1 MKGTAMFLR
10 RRLKKVGEGKNVV
23 IYLSKD
29 HPSTFVSAG
38 LFKQE
43 GKVLKDKKGR
53 YVIIIRN
60 PIRAFQ
66 FPPCTQYPYLW
77 GKYDG
82 GVAGGSITYAKD
94 TSLYT
99 NWHVASV
106 TNTVCYNS
114 DSNYAT
120 ATMVD
125 AWKPDLENCVELEI
139 ELFIRRLLKILGIKY
154 HSGIYSQYDF
164 AEMLT
169 TKPVSTQWD
178 MPPLVFFA
186 GSCLAKEEANCIG
199 LAFPNPLLKQQ
210 LPEAPF
216 RVKGYCTLWQ
226 FESEGTAYGPVTVT
240 VNYENGK
247 CAVFKDTYAIV
258 FDQLNFIPGCS
269 GSPMFIEV
277 EDAQS
282 QGQG

>member
-1 MKGTAMFLR
+1 MFLR

-23 IYLSKD
+23 IYLSKE

-43 GKVLKDKKGR
+43 GKVFRDKKGR

-77 GKYDG
+77 GNYDG

-99 NWHVASV
+99 NWHVATV
-106 TNTVCYNS
+106 TNTVCYNG
-114 DSNYAT
+114 DNNYAT
-120 ATMVD
+120 ASMVK
-125 AWKPDLENCVELEI
+125 AWKPKLKNCAKLEMM
-139 ELFIRRLLKILGIKY
+139 LFIKRLFRTIDSKY
-154 HSGIYSQYDF
+154 CSRIYSQYDF
-164 AEMLT
+164 ALMQT
-169 TKPVSTQWD
+169 SKSVNTQWD

-247 CAVFKDTYAIV
+247 CAVFRDAYAIV

-269 GSPMFIEV
+269 GSPIFIEI
-277 EDAQS
+277 EQP
-282 QGQG
+282 QG